1 VRKAAPGTTLMQKMV
16 EGACA
21 ILHEKNPARLRL
33 LRLLYP
39 GDDLE
44 YHHSWMARSRVMS
57 PSQTRDPGK

>member
-1 VRKAAPGTTLMQKMV
+1 MQKMV

-44 YHHSWMARSRVMS
+44 YHHSWMATSRVMS